1 VNERRGP
8 IIVVVVSVLI
18 ALLALVFLLLPR
30 ISAVGKRSDDL
41 DAAVAKQD
49 ELTTQLAQLEEAKK
63 EAKKIKKQLNRLQTK
78 VPPTA
83 ELPSLIR
90 LLQGAADAS
99 AVDFMSVSPGT
110 PTGTTAGVSSIPLQ
124 INVTGSF
131 FSVEEFLFKLETL
144 PRAVRVTGLTL
155 GSGGGDTGLALTMSS
170 EVYTTDASAGP
181 GSVPGATEPV
191 PPSTGGTPVPGATTG
206 AAPAA
211 TGSEPPP
218 ADTTGG

>member
-8 IIVVVVSVLI
+8 IVAAVVSAVV

-41 DAAVAKQD
+41 DAAQAQQQSL
-49 ELTTQLAQLEEAKK
+49 ESQLAQLQEAKR
-63 EAKKIKKQLNRLQTK
+63 EAKVVQKQLNRLETK

-83 ELPSLIR
+83 ELPSLVR
-90 LLQGAADAS
+90 LLQGAADSS

-110 PTGTTAGVSSIPLQ
+110 PTSTVPGISTIPLS

-144 PRAVRVTGLTL
+144 PRAVRVTQITV
-155 GSGGGDTGLALTMSS
+155 GSGGEAGQLQLTMAG
-170 EVYTTDASAGP
+170 EAYTTDASAGP
-181 GSVPGATEPV
+181 GSEPGATNAQP
-191 PPSTGGTPVPGATTG
+191 TPGATSGPSTTG
-206 AAPAA
+206 ASPAA
-211 TGSEPPP
+211 TTAPSP
-218 ADTTGG
+218 AATTGG

>member
-49 ELTTQLAQLEEAKK
+49 ELTTQLSQLEEAKK
-63 EAKKIKKQLNRLQTK
+63 EAKKTKKQLNRLQTK

-99 AVDFMSVSPGT
+99 AVDFLSVSPGT
-110 PTGTTAGVSSIPLQ
+110 PSATGAGISTIPMQ

-144 PRAVRVTGLTL
+144 PRAVRVTGITL
-155 GSGGGDTGLALTMSS
+155 GSSGDTGLSLTMSS
-170 EVYTTDASAGP
+170 EAYTTDASAGP
-181 GSVPGATEPV
+181 GSVPGPTEGAPPAT
-191 PPSTGGTPVPGATTG
+191 GTPAPGATTG
-206 AAPAA
+206 ATPST
-211 TGSEPPP
+211 TGSEPAP
-218 ADTTGG
+218 TETGTGG